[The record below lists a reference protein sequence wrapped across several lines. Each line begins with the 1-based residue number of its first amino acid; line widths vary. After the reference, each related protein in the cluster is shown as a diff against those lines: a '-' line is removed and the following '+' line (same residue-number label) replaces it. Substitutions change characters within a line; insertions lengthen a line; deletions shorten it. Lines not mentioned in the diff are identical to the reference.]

1 MVQDVLAAGV
11 KQQGI
16 QCGLRCR
23 TKDVASFLKKAL
35 RKGGEDPWEEIRD
48 KAGVRAVVVY
58 DEQVGRV
65 REVIRTCFDVRQ
77 EEDKREWLTPE
88 TLGYLGV
95 HFQVVLLDRDV
106 EDKPDVKD
114 LECEVQLHTR
124 AQNLWATVSHEL
136 LYKAVSDPPGTV
148 KRSIHRLMALL
159 ELFDEEVERCRDV
172 ALKQPGM
179 EGAKMLAELERHFL
193 RLTARGYDQQLSR
206 QVIDVLRPLF
216 TEGELATYRDRL
228 DAFVASRQEKLQQ
241 LYEDYRDDDRNPLM
255 SQPESL
261 LVFERLD
268 SDKFN
273 LVEAW
278 AGRLPN
284 TLLESLAAIWGVS
297 VDLS

>member
-1 MVQDVLAAGV
+1 
-11 KQQGI
+11 
-16 QCGLRCR
+16 
-23 TKDVASFLKKAL
+23 
-35 RKGGEDPWEEIRD
+35 
-48 KAGVRAVVVY
+48 
-58 DEQVGRV
+58 
-65 REVIRTCFDVRQ
+65 
-77 EEDKREWLTPE
+77 
-88 TLGYLGV
+88 
-95 HFQVVLLDRDV
+95 
-106 EDKPDVKD
+106 
-114 LECEVQLHTR
+114 
-124 AQNLWATVSHEL
+124 
-136 LYKAVSDPPGTV
+136 
-148 KRSIHRLMALL
+148 
-159 ELFDEEVERCRDV
+159 
-172 ALKQPGM
+172 
-179 EGAKMLAELERHFL
+179 MLAELERHFL